1 MPRGGFREGSGRPRE
16 DVAGEPRR
24 KHSIYCTESELEM
37 VRSML
42 KETRNLRKFA
52 KENPG
57 KISKMLSEKQ

>member
-16 DVAGEPRR
+16 DVAGESRR
-24 KHSIYCTESELEM
+24 KHSIYCTESELAM
-37 VRSML
+37 VRNML

-57 KISKMLSEKQ
+57 KVSKILSEKQ